1 MDVIYGMIVVQLA
14 CVNLMAFNKHQIL
27 NIIAYTIATI
37 CSCGL
42 LIEWQST
49 VSKGLLWNKNEHGL
63 NFLHFWEAGQI
74 VNAEKFT
81 LFLNIELHAQTM
93 YIFMWYI
100 YVSKTELT
108 LITSY

>member
-1 MDVIYGMIVVQLA
+1 MIVLQLA
-14 CVNLMAFNKHQIL
+14 CVNLMASNKHQIV
-27 NIIAYTIATI
+27 NIIAYMIATVCI
-37 CSCGL
+37 CRL

-49 VSKGLLWNKNEHGL
+49 LGIVLLQNKNEYGL
-63 NFLHFWEAGQI
+63 HFLHFWEAGQI

-93 YIFMWYI
+93 YIFVWYI

>member
-14 CVNLMAFNKHQIL
+14 CVDLMTSNKHQIV
-27 NIIAYTIATI
+27 NIIAYMIATV

-42 LIEWQST
+42 IIEWQST
-49 VSKGLLWNKNEHGL
+49 VGKGLLWNKNECGL
-63 NFLHFWEAGQI
+63 HFLHFWEAGQI

-81 LFLNIELHAQTM
+81 LFLNIELHD
-93 YIFMWYI
+93 YVYNYLCGI
-100 YVSKTELT
+100 YVSRTELT